1 MIVATEFGTGQVF
14 WSLVWLTFW
23 IIWLW
28 LLFIVFRSIIFRS
41 HDPGWTK
48 ALWVL
53 FVILLPYIGVFV
65 YLIVR
70 NVQDYDPGPPTPWI
84 GSPPMQLA
92 T

>member
-1 MIVATEFGTGQVF
+1 M
-14 WSLVWLTFW
+14 VWLTFW

-28 LLFIVFRSIIFRS
+28 LLFIVFRAIIFRS
-41 HDPGWTK
+41 DDPGWTK
-48 ALWVL
+48 ALWVA

-70 NVQDYDPGPPTPWI
+70 STTIFDPGPPTPWI
-84 GSPPMQLA
+84 GGPPMQLA